1 MYMIKILIKYS
12 FLLLTLTFFHNI
24 QDLNANN
31 FNSNLKEIRAEI
43 NRDNLNEAIKI
54 IDKVASKG
62 IIHKNKASNKKSSLY
77 KHTNSL
83 K

>member
-1 MYMIKILIKYS
+1 M
-12 FLLLTLTFFHNI
+12 LTFFHNI

-54 IDKVASKG
+54 IKEIS
-62 IIHKNKASNKKSSLY
+62 INNE
-77 KHTNSL
+77 NEQ
-83 K
+83 